1 MLFAFLRI
9 QEVVTPVFT
18 AVVCCT
24 LGILYYVVIYRG
36 KIRSDIPWIALNE
49 HGLMDSGKA
58 RMQWITHCRDILDKG
73 ITQVQGAFQA
83 HTGDGPM
90 IILPNR
96 HADEIRN
103 NPDLLLSESTA
114 ENMFAG
120 YPGFEPFALIKSHN
134 VIQDVVR
141 LKLTRSLDAI
151 TPELTAEANRSLERL
166 LGNSDEWKAIN
177 LKPII
182 YKFVARLSSRV
193 FLGEEVCNN
202 EKWPDICVSY
212 TMDSFSAARVLR
224 TWSPLLRPIVHWFI
238 PECCRVRRER
248 DITRVIVT
256 PIVQERMARRKKAE
270 GGASE
275 TADMV
280 GWIDDVARSKSY
292 AVRMEDAQ
300 LFLAIAAIHTT
311 TEALSYLM
319 LDLLDHP
326 EIIPRLKEE
335 IISVLKDGWKKASL
349 QQMKYLDSIL
359 KESQRLHKLSMISME
374 RKAMKTVTLSDG
386 TTIPKGAKLCVNT
399 DFAFKESIYPS
410 PHAFQSD
417 RFLQKREAGESNKWQ
432 YVTTSPEHLGFGHG
446 RHACPGRFFASNEIK
461 IALIHLLLKYDW
473 KYSEEGKVAEQVSGP
488 SAWVPVTQKVIYR
501 RREEEVKID
510 G

>member
-1 MLFAFLRI
+1 MR
-9 QEVVTPVFT
+9 Q
-18 AVVCCT
+18 
-24 LGILYYVVIYRG
+24 
-36 KIRSDIPWIALNE
+36 
-49 HGLMDSGKA
+49 
-58 RMQWITHCRDILDKG
+58 
-73 ITQVQGAFQA
+73 
-83 HTGDGPM
+83 
-90 IILPNR
+90 
-96 HADEIRN
+96 
-103 NPDLLLSESTA
+103 
-114 ENMFAG
+114 
-120 YPGFEPFALIKSHN
+120 
-134 VIQDVVR
+134 R
-141 LKLTRSLDAI
+141 LTCLDAV
-151 TPELTAEANRSLERL
+151 TPELTAEADGSLSRL
-166 LGNSDEWKAIN
+166 LGNSGEWKSIN

-202 EKWPDICVSY
+202 EKWPDICVLY
-212 TMDSFSAARVLR
+212 TMDSFGAARILR
-224 TWSPLLRPIVHWFI
+224 TWSPFLRPIVHWFI
-238 PECCRVRRER
+238 PECRRVRKERYMTRE
-248 DITRVIVT
+248 IVM
-256 PIVQERMARRKKAE
+256 PIVQERMARRKVE

-335 IISVLKDGWKKASL
+335 ITPVLKDGSLNKTSL
-349 QQMKYLDSIL
+349 QQMKYLDSVL
-359 KESQRLHKLSMISME
+359 KESQRLHGLSMISME
-374 RKAMKTVTLSDG
+374 RKAVKTVTLSDG
-386 TTIPKGAKLCVNT
+386 ITIPKGAKLCVNT
-399 DFAFKESIYPS
+399 DFAFEESIYPS
-410 PHAFQSD
+410 PHIFQSD

-473 KYSEEGKVAEQVSGP
+473 KYAEEGKVAEQVSGP
-488 SAWVPVTQKVIYR
+488 SAWVPVTQKVMYR
-501 RREEEVKID
+501 RREDEVKID
-510 G
+510 GQKAGD